1 MTYNQRLHSD
11 PVAYSSAASQPYYT
25 AVVLTEFNYE
35 FPLGDGRTTR
45 SGSTVYHNAPLTLG
59 TYYYFVRYR
68 SDPPNVS
75 GRGLLPG
82 RDRRCAL
89 Y

>member
-1 MTYNQRLHSD
+1 MTPDQRLKAS
-11 PVAYSSAASQPYYT
+11 PVAYSGAASQLYYT
-25 AVVLTEFNYE
+25 AAVLTEFNFA
-35 FPLGDGRTTR
+35 FPLGDGRTTI
-45 SGSTVYHNAPLTLG
+45 SESTVYRNAPLTRG

-68 SDPPNVS
+68 SVPPDVS

-82 RDRRCAL
+82 RDRQCAL